1 MLKNGFSYGLIQ
13 KIAVLY
19 LVVWTISPPLQI
31 GSIYRLLA
39 LACAGVWFVIWFIR
53 ENPVVLGK
61 EQVGAIL
68 FLMVVIGVTYFEK
81 SSLSNILKQ
90 IAMIML
96 VICFLMNHFYKE
108 RWDEL
113 SGLIPIVLILLII
126 WNSNTINAL
135 IEDPTI
141 ARRLV
146 RDDES
151 TYEMLEQGIGGY
163 SLVYPQVCIC
173 PVILAWVIKA
183 YNNNKIYFAVGVT
196 WLVTY
201 VWMISIAGYS
211 IAIFASAV
219 GAFLLLF
226 YRGKSGIAAFI
237 VAAIIF
243 IGIMAA
249 IMYVDSFRN
258 QLLEFFDG
266 TAVAKKINDLVSTS
280 ETGETGESIQVRINA
295 YSSSITDIIKYPII
309 GSLWR
314 ESGGGHSAFLDT
326 FSKYGLFG
334 VYIFS
339 KIFYAAPLHYKNSYN
354 DKFIV
359 SASNATMITMLFV
372 SVLDSFNYTFTCII
386 LLIAPLFFEDIIK
399 WTGAEKYENIMDG

>member
-39 LACAGVWFVIWFIR
+39 LACAGIWFVIWFIR
-53 ENPVVLGK
+53 ENPISLGK
-61 EQVGAIL
+61 DQIGAMV
-68 FLMVVIGVTYFEK
+68 FLMLVIGVAYFEK

-96 VICFLMNHFYKE
+96 VICFLMNHFYKN

-126 WNSNTINAL
+126 WNFKTVNAL
-135 IEDPTI
+135 IEDSTI

-173 PVILAWVIKA
+173 PAILAWIIKA
-183 YNNNKIYFAVGVT
+183 FKNNKFLFAIGLT
-196 WLVTY
+196 WIVSY

-211 IAIFASAV
+211 IAIFASVTGAV
-219 GAFLLLF
+219 LLLF
-226 YRGKSGIAAFI
+226 YRGKSATAAFI
-237 VAAIIF
+237 VAATIF
-243 IGIMAA
+243 IGVMAA

-258 QLLEFFDG
+258 WLLEFFDG

-280 ETGETGESIQVRINA
+280 ETGQTGESIQVRINA
-295 YSSSITDIIKYPII
+295 YSNSIMDIIKYPVI
-309 GSLWR
+309 GSLWC
-314 ESGGGHSAFLDT
+314 ESGGGHSAFLDI

-334 VYIFS
+334 AFIFS
-339 KIFYAAPLHYKNSYN
+339 KTFYAVPIFYKRNYNNKFALSAA
-354 DKFIV
+354 
-359 SASNATMITMLFV
+359 NATLITLLFV
-372 SVLDSFNYTFTCII
+372 SVLDSFNYSFTCMI
-386 LLIAPLFFEDIIK
+386 LMVAPLFFEDIIK
-399 WTGAEKYENIMDG
+399 WTGAEKI

>member
-1 MLKNGFSYGLIQ
+1 MVKNGFSYGLMQ

-31 GSIYRLLA
+31 GTVYRLLA

-61 EQVGAIL
+61 DQVGAIF
-68 FLMVVIGVTYFEK
+68 FLIFVLGVVFFEK
-81 SSLSNILKQ
+81 SSFSNILKQ

-96 VICFLMNHFYKE
+96 VICFLMNHFYKD

-113 SGLIPIVLILLII
+113 SGLIPVILILLII
-126 WNSNTINAL
+126 WNGNTINAL

-146 RDDES
+146 RNDES
-151 TYEMLEQGIGGY
+151 IYIYMQQGVGGY

-173 PVILAWVIKA
+173 PVIFGWIIKA
-183 YNNNKIYFAVGVT
+183 FKNNKILFVIGIA
-196 WLVTY
+196 WLVSY
-201 VWMISIAGYS
+201 VWLLSIAGYS
-211 IAIFASAV
+211 IAIFASV
-219 GAFLLLF
+219 TGAILLLF
-226 YRGKSGIAAFI
+226 YRGKSATAAFI
-237 VAAIIF
+237 VAATIF

-249 IMYVDSFRN
+249 ILYVDSFRN
-258 QLLEFFDG
+258 WLLEFFDG

-295 YSSSITDIIKYPII
+295 YSGSIMDIIKYPII

-314 ESGGGHSAFLDT
+314 ESGGGHSALLDT
-326 FSKYGLFG
+326 LSKYGLLGLYMFA
-334 VYIFS
+334 
-339 KIFYAAPLHYKNSYN
+339 KIFYASPLYYKNSYN
-354 DKFIV
+354 NGFIV
-359 SASNATMITMLFV
+359 TASNATMITMLFV
-372 SVLDSFNYTFTCII
+372 SLLDSFNYTFTCMI
-386 LLIAPLFFEDIIK
+386 LLLAPLFFEDILK
-399 WTGAEKYENIMDG
+399 WTEVCEE

>member
-1 MLKNGFSYGLIQ
+1 MVKNGFSYGLIQ
-13 KIAVLY
+13 KFAVLY

-31 GSIYRLLA
+31 GTVYRLLA
-39 LACAGVWFVIWFIR
+39 LACAGVWIVIWFVR
-53 ENPVVLGK
+53 ENPVVLGRD
-61 EQVGAIL
+61 QVGAIF
-68 FLMVVIGVTYFEK
+68 FLIFVLGVVFFEK
-81 SSLSNILKQ
+81 SSFSTILKQ

-96 VICFLMNHFYKE
+96 VICFLMNHFYKD

-113 SGLIPIVLILLII
+113 SGLIPVILILLII
-126 WNSNTINAL
+126 WNGNTINAL

-151 TYEMLEQGIGGY
+151 IYSYMQQGIGGY

-173 PVILAWVIKA
+173 PVILAWVIKSF
-183 YNNNKIYFAVGVT
+183 NNNKIYFIIGSA

-219 GAFLLLF
+219 GAILLLF
-226 YRGKSGIAAFI
+226 YRGKSGVAAF
-237 VAAIIF
+237 VVSAIIF

-258 QLLEFFDG
+258 WLLEFFDG

-295 YSSSITDIIKYPII
+295 YSNSIVDTFKYPIT

-326 FSKYGLFG
+326 LSKYGLFG
-334 VYIFS
+334 IYIFS
-339 KIFYAAPLHYKNSYN
+339 KIFYAAPLYYKNNYA

-359 SASNATMITMLFV
+359 AASNATMITMLFV
-372 SVLDSFNYTFTCII
+372 SVLDSFNYSFTCMI
-386 LLIAPLFFEDIIK
+386 LIIAPLFFEDILK
-399 WTGAEKYENIMDG
+399 WTEVCEE

>member
-1 MLKNGFSYGLIQ
+1 MVKNGFSYGLIQ
-13 KIAVLY
+13 KFAVLY

-31 GSIYRLLA
+31 GTVYRLLA

-61 EQVGAIL
+61 DQVGAIF
-68 FLMVVIGVTYFEK
+68 FLIFVLGVVFFEK
-81 SSLSNILKQ
+81 SSFSNILKQ

-96 VICFLMNHFYKE
+96 VICFLMNHFYKD

-113 SGLIPIVLILLII
+113 SGLIPVILILLII
-126 WNSNTINAL
+126 WNGNTIKAL

-151 TYEMLEQGIGGY
+151 IYSYMQQGIGGY

-173 PVILAWVIKA
+173 PVIFAWIIKA
-183 YNNNKIYFAVGVT
+183 FNNSKLLFTVGAA
-196 WLVTY
+196 WLVSY
-201 VWMISIAGYS
+201 VWLLSIAGYS
-211 IAIFASAV
+211 IAIFASV
-219 GAFLLLF
+219 TGAILLLF
-226 YRGKSGIAAFI
+226 YRGKSATAAFI
-237 VAAIIF
+237 VAATIF

-249 IMYVDSFRN
+249 ILYVDSFRN
-258 QLLEFFDG
+258 WLLEFFDG

-295 YSSSITDIIKYPII
+295 YSSSIMDIIKYPII

-314 ESGGGHSAFLDT
+314 ESGGGHSALLDT
-326 FSKYGLFG
+326 LSKYGLLGLYMFA
-334 VYIFS
+334 
-339 KIFYAAPLHYKNSYN
+339 KIFYASPLYYKNSYN
-354 DKFIV
+354 NGFIV
-359 SASNATMITMLFV
+359 TASNATMITMLFV
-372 SVLDSFNYTFTCII
+372 SLLDSFNYTFTCMI
-386 LLIAPLFFEDIIK
+386 LLLAPLFFEDILK
-399 WTGAEKYENIMDG
+399 WTEVGEE

>member
-1 MLKNGFSYGLIQ
+1 MVKNGFSYGLIQ
-13 KIAVLY
+13 KFAVLY

-31 GSIYRLLA
+31 GTVYRLLA

-53 ENPVVLGK
+53 ENPVVLGRD
-61 EQVGAIL
+61 QVGAIF
-68 FLMVVIGVTYFEK
+68 FLIFVLGVVFFEK
-81 SSLSNILKQ
+81 SSFSTILKQ

-96 VICFLMNHFYKE
+96 VICFLMNHFYKD

-113 SGLIPIVLILLII
+113 SGLIPVILILLII

-151 TYEMLEQGIGGY
+151 IYSYMQQGIGGY

-173 PVILAWVIKA
+173 PVILAWVIKSF
-183 YNNNKIYFAVGVT
+183 NNNKIYFTVGAA
-196 WLVTY
+196 WLVSY
-201 VWMISIAGYS
+201 IWLLSIAGYS

-219 GAFLLLF
+219 GAILLLF

-237 VAAIIF
+237 VSAIIF

-258 QLLEFFDG
+258 WLLEFFDG

-280 ETGETGESIQVRINA
+280 ETGEAGESIQVRINA
-295 YSSSITDIIKYPII
+295 YSNSIVDAFKYPII

-326 FSKYGLFG
+326 LSKYGLFG
-334 VYIFS
+334 IYIFS
-339 KIFYAAPLHYKNSYN
+339 KIFYAAPLYYKNNYA

-359 SASNATMITMLFV
+359 AASNATMITMLFV
-372 SVLDSFNYTFTCII
+372 SVLDSFNYSFTCMI
-386 LLIAPLFFEDIIK
+386 LIIAPLFFEDILK
-399 WTGAEKYENIMDG
+399 WTEVCEE